1 MRTDGESIVIVVWVV
16 LGVVV
21 PVALGYDALA
31 NGLGWVHLAIFTV
44 AEGLLALAARAG
56 MRTVRRR
63 GL

>member
-31 NGLGWVHLAIFTV
+31 NRLGWVHLAILVV
-44 AEGLLALAARAG
+44 AEGLIALAARG
-56 MRTVRRR
+56 GLRSVRRR